1 MVMDM
6 AMDTGMGKKPANKLP
21 AFRST
26 VVLVGAALTVPLAVA
41 QSAENGTAPK
51 QGLSVSTRVSV
62 TETWTD
68 NVRLSTAGESELVT
82 EVRPGIRVDVNKARL
97 KGFFDYALS
106 GFAYAKSTSSNR
118 NLNALSSNLK
128 LEAIDDTL
136 YVDVSGTI
144 GQQATSAFGTQ
155 SVDNT
160 SLNANQTE
168 VSTYRVAPSLKGN
181 FGSRGSYSAQYS
193 RTISSSGTV
202 GASNNSTNELTLNL
216 KGDVGT
222 RRLSWTLDF
231 ASQDVS
237 FSAGRSTESSRA
249 LLGLVYAITPLL

>member
-26 VVLVGAALTVPLAVA
+26 AVLVSAALTVPLAFA
-41 QSAENGTAPK
+41 QNSENGTAPK
-51 QGLSVSTRVSV
+51 QSLSVSTRVSV

-106 GFAYAKSTSSNR
+106 GFAYAKSTSANR
-118 NLNALSSNLK
+118 NVNALSSSLK

-136 YVDVSGTI
+136 FLDVSGSI
-144 GQQATSAFGTQ
+144 AEQAASAFGTQ
-155 SVDNT
+155 SLDTT
-160 SLNANQTE
+160 SINANRAE
-168 VSTYRVAPSLKGN
+168 VSTYRIAPSLKGH
-181 FGSRGSYSAQYS
+181 FGTGASYSALYS
-193 RTISSSGTV
+193 RSLTSSGAT
-202 GASNNSTNELTLNL
+202 
-216 KGDVGT
+216 
-222 RRLSWTLDF
+222 
-231 ASQDVS
+231 
-237 FSAGRSTESSRA
+237 
-249 LLGLVYAITPLL
+249 